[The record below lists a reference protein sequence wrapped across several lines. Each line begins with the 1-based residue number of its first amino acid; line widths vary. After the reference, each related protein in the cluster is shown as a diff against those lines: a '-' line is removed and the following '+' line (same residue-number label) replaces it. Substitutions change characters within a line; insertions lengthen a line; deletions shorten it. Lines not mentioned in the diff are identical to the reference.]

1 MTLAG
6 LLAAVASDE
15 AVAEAVRRA
24 RATGTAGATAALDIA
39 APDALQPLLIAA
51 LAAPSAGDRPVLA
64 VTATDREAEVLRGGL
79 QSLLPEDSVADFPGW
94 ETLPHERLSP
104 SSDTVGRRLAALRR
118 LAHPSADDPATGP
131 VRVLVAPIRAVLQP
145 LVRGLGDLEPVRIEV
160 GQDVAMEDVV
170 RRLAAAAYTRTDLV
184 EGRGQFAVRGG
195 ILDVFPPTEEHPL
208 RLEFWGDTVEE
219 VRWFRVADQR
229 SLEAAPYGLYAPPC
243 RELLLTD
250 DVRQRAKALA
260 QQHPEL
266 VEMLDQLADGTA
278 VDGMEALAPVLTDE
292 MQLLV
297 ELLPAGAMVVVCDP
311 ERVRRRAHDLVATS
325 QEFLQA
331 SWHNAAAGNATP
343 IDVGAAAY
351 RSIAEVRRAAL
362 ERDVPWWGISPF
374 AGDEELVDA
383 SVDDVEQLVVPAA
396 PSEAYRGDTAKAMAQ
411 LEEWVSDD
419 WAVLLVTAGHGTAQR
434 FGESVRAAGPATNVE
449 PDLVAPRG
457 AGSSPSRPARS
468 STGSCCRRGGW
479 RCSPRPTLWGR
490 RPRPRTAAGCRRG
503 GGRRSTRC
511 S

>member
-1 MTLAG
+1 M
-6 LLAAVASDE
+6 
-15 AVAEAVRRA
+15 
-24 RATGTAGATAALDIA
+24 
-39 APDALQPLLIAA
+39 
-51 LAAPSAGDRPVLA
+51 
-64 VTATDREAEVLRGGL
+64 
-79 QSLLPEDSVADFPGW
+79 
-94 ETLPHERLSP
+94 
-104 SSDTVGRRLAALRR
+104 
-118 LAHPSADDPATGP
+118 
-131 VRVLVAPIRAVLQP
+131 RVLVAPIRAVLQP

-311 ERVRRRAHDLVATS
+311 ERVRDRAHDLVATS

-396 PSEAYRGDTAKAMAQ
+396 PSEAYRGDTAKAMAP

-434 FGESVRAAGPATNVE
+434 FGESVRAPGPATTSS
-449 PDLVAPRG
+449 PTSSRPRG